1 MCKLPNRLT
10 SKDVSHFQLT
20 LCNVQCAFNYASIFC
35 FLSSTWNFSIW
46 LNHWNGWVWVWIWV
60 WIWVLTMEIDVLWK
74 TMAWF
79 KSWLNG
85 VMMTNIRL
93 NYHKQSSDFYLFK
106 CWCCFFSRPLKLI
119 NSFVQSSLGYKSI
132 HLFIRFRIVCIFLSV
147 HIYSV
152 LFFFRGTICY
162 C

>member
-1 MCKLPNRLT
+1 M
-10 SKDVSHFQLT
+10 
-20 LCNVQCAFNYASIFC
+20 QCAFNYASIFC

-106 CWCCFFSRPLKLI
+106 CWCCFFPVHWSWSTVLFKALSAI
-119 NSFVQSSLGYKSI
+119 NQSICLFVSELCVFFCRSTFILCCFFFVERFVIVKSHIKWNLWIVSFNRIS
-132 HLFIRFRIVCIFLSV
+132 FIR
-147 HIYSV
+147 
-152 LFFFRGTICY
+152 
-162 C
+162 